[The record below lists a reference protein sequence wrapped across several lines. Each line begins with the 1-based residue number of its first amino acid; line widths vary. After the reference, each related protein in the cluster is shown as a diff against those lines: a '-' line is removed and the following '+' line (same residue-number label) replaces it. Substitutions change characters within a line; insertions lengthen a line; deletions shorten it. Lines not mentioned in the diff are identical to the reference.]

1 MTALNPRQKLMAAG
15 VMSALLALAAAV
27 SSGSLTSGARIIVGS
42 LAVAGLATWVLKQKG
57 LPLTG
62 RFAQTP
68 RLQVVQKIG
77 LSARAGVA
85 LIEVDGRSFLVV
97 HGDGA
102 PRIRRVSSRA
112 AVMAQTLKEAAS

>member
-1 MTALNPRQKLMAAG
+1 MAAAG
-15 VMSALLALAAAV
+15 LSAVLALAAAI
-27 SSGSLTSGARIIVGS
+27 SSGSFTTGARIVIGA
-42 LAVAGLATWVLKQKG
+42 LAVAGLAIWVLKQKG
-57 LPLTG
+57 LSLPR

-68 RLQVVQKIG
+68 RLQIIQKIG

-97 HGDGA
+97 HGDGGT
-102 PRIRRVSSRA
+102 RIRRVSSRA

>member
-27 SSGSLTSGARIIVGS
+27 SSGSLTSGARIIVGG

>member
-1 MTALNPRQKLMAAG
+1 MTALSPRQKLLAAG
-15 VMSALLALAAAV
+15 VMSGLLALAAAF
-27 SSGSLTSGARIIVGS
+27 SSGSITSGARIIIGA

-68 RLQVVQKIG
+68 RLQVIQKIG

-97 HGDGA
+97 HGDGV
-102 PRIRRVSSRA
+102 PRIRPVSSRA

>member
-1 MTALNPRQKLMAAG
+1 MTALNPRQKLVAAG
-15 VMSALLALAAAV
+15 VMSGLLALAAAF
-27 SSGSLTSGARIIVGS
+27 SSGSITTGARIVIGA
-42 LAVAGLATWVLKQKG
+42 LAVAGLGAWVLKQKG
-57 LPLTG
+57 LPLPG

-77 LSARAGVA
+77 LSARSGVA

-97 HGDGA
+97 HGEGGT
-102 PRIRRVSSRA
+102 RIRRVSSRA

>member
-27 SSGSLTSGARIIVGS
+27 SSGSLTTGARIIVGA
-42 LAVAGLATWVLKQKG
+42 LAVAALATWVLKQKG

-68 RLQVVQKIG
+68 RLQVVQKVG

>member
-1 MTALNPRQKLMAAG
+1 VTALSPRQKLLAAG
-15 VMSALLALAAAV
+15 VMSGLLALAAAF
-27 SSGSLTSGARIIVGS
+27 SSGSITSGARIIIGA

-68 RLQVVQKIG
+68 RLQVIQKIG

-97 HGDGA
+97 HGDGV

>member
-1 MTALNPRQKLMAAG
+1 VTALNPKQKLVAAG

-27 SSGSLTSGARIIVGS
+27 SSGSLTTGARIIVGA
-42 LAVAGLATWVLKQKG
+42 LAVAGLATWALKQKG
-57 LPLTG
+57 LSLPG

-97 HGDGA
+97 HGDGGT
-102 PRIRRVSSRA
+102 RIRRVSSRA

>member
-15 VMSALLALAAAV
+15 VMSGLLAIAAAF
-27 SSGSLTSGARIIVGS
+27 SSGSLTTGARIIVGA

-85 LIEVDGRSFLVV
+85 LIEVDGRSFLIV

>member
-15 VMSALLALAAAV
+15 GLSALLALAAAL
-27 SSGSLTSGARIIVGS
+27 SSGSITSGARIVIGA

-57 LPLTG
+57 LSLPG

-77 LSARAGVA
+77 LSPRAGVA

-97 HGDGA
+97 HGDGGT
-102 PRIRRVSSRA
+102 RIRRVSSRA

>member
-1 MTALNPRQKLMAAG
+1 VTTLNPRQKLMAAAG
-15 VMSALLALAAAV
+15 LSAVLALAAAI
-27 SSGSLTSGARIIVGS
+27 SSGSFTTGARIVIGA
-42 LAVAGLATWVLKQKG
+42 LAVAGLAIWVLKQKG
-57 LPLTG
+57 LSLPR

-68 RLQVVQKIG
+68 RLQIIQKIG

-97 HGDGA
+97 HGDGGT
-102 PRIRRVSSRA
+102 RIRRVSSRA